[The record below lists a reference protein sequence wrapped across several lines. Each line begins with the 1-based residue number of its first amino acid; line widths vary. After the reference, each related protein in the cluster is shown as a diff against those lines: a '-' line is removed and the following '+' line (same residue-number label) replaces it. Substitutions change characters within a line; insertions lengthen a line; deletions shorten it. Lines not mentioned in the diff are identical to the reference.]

1 MNAIPLVS
9 RISATS
15 PTGRLSPSTPQWQ
28 ELPSANKSAVRQQRE
43 SQRKKPLLSLD
54 FSALELRVLAHS
66 AR

>member
-1 MNAIPLVS
+1 MNALPRVS
-9 RISATS
+9 RISTAS

-43 SQRKKPLLSLD
+43 AQRNKPLLSLD
-54 FSALELRVLAHS
+54 FSTLELRVLAHS